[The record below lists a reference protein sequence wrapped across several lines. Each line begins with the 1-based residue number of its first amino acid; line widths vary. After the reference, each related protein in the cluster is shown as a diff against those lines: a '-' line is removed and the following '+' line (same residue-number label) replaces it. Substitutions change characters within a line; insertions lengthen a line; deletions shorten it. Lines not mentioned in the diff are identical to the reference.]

1 AQSEAATGEPLV
13 RHWMHQAMVRLDG
26 EKMSKS
32 LGNLVFVSELAEK
45 WDPRAIRLAVI
56 EHHYRVPWEWD
67 DHHMPRAQERLDR
80 WLAAGNGSG
89 GLDTARAALDDDLDT
104 TGAIEAIDGAAASG
118 LGVSEAAALLGVNLD
133 I

>member
-1 AQSEAATGEPLV
+1 
-13 RHWMHQAMVRLDG
+13 
-26 EKMSKS
+26 
-32 LGNLVFVSELAEK
+32 
-45 WDPRAIRLAVI
+45 
-56 EHHYRVPWEWD
+56 
-67 DHHMPRAQERLDR
+67 MPRAQERLDR